1 MSALKRQGDDDENL
15 ERWLLTY
22 ADLITLLLALFVVM
36 YSMSQIDSQKFGKVS
51 AALNAVLAGSDGVL
65 KSELP
70 LIPQSNEI
78 RMLSLN
84 ELRLLR
90 EKISNYVTAQKMEP
104 EIEVILNERDLT
116 LHITE
121 SAFYEPGRAEIKPK
135 AKEFLMTLSGMLKDI
150 SNHIRVEGHS
160 DNVPINTPQF
170 PSNWELSAIRAT
182 NVVRFL
188 VEASGLDPSRVSALG
203 CGEFRPRF
211 QNNPP
216 ENRMRNRRTDIVII
230 SL

>member
-1 MSALKRQGDDDENL
+1 
-15 ERWLLTY
+15 
-22 ADLITLLLALFVVM
+22 
-36 YSMSQIDSQKFGKVS
+36 
-51 AALNAVLAGSDGVL
+51 
-65 KSELP
+65 
-70 LIPQSNEI
+70 
-78 RMLSLN
+78 
-84 ELRLLR
+84 
-90 EKISNYVTAQKMEP
+90 
-104 EIEVILNERDLT
+104 
-116 LHITE
+116 
-121 SAFYEPGRAEIKPK
+121 
-135 AKEFLMTLSGMLKDI
+135 MTLSGMLKDI

-211 QNNPP
+211 PNNSP